1 MLKSVGFLCL
11 ILETVYLWI
20 ILFERRMEEKKHILL
35 TGASGNIGREVL
47 AQLFEKRDQY
57 RITIFDKMSNK
68 ARSVFAKY
76 KGVIRVI
83 EGDISFYDQIEK
95 ASFQVDVVIHLA
107 AIIPPLADDKPNLA
121 ERVNVQGTKNLIKAL
136 EKNSPNAFL
145 LYSSSVAVY
154 GDRLANPDIRVGD
167 ILKASKG
174 DTYAITKITAESI
187 IQESKLNWSIFRL
200 AAIIGVK
207 NHEMSKI
214 MFHMPL
220 ETMIEICSPRDT
232 ARAFV
237 HAIVKTEQLKARI
250 FNLGGGADFRIRYRD
265 FLEMNFE
272 LYGLG
277 KFNFPDKAFAQK
289 NFHCG
294 NYVDGDDLEQIL
306 QFRTGDIES
315 YKRDLQEAI
324 SPIQLWLTKLVAPI
338 VKNRILKLS
347 EPLQAIK
354 NNDTELLERFF

>member
-1 MLKSVGFLCL
+1 M
-11 ILETVYLWI
+11 
-20 ILFERRMEEKKHILL
+20 MEEKKHILL
-35 TGASGNIGREVL
+35 TGGSGSIGREVL
-47 AQLFEKRDQY
+47 DQLFEKRDQY
-57 RITIFDKMSNK
+57 RITVFDKMSK
-68 ARSVFAKY
+68 AARRLFTKY
-76 KGVIRVI
+76 KGVIRII

-95 ASFQVDVVIHLA
+95 ATNKVDIVIHLA
-107 AIIPPLADDKPNLA
+107 AIIPPLADDKPKLA
-121 ERVNVQGTKNLIKAL
+121 ERVNMQGTKNLVKAL

-154 GDRLANPDIRVGD
+154 GDRLANPDIRVSD
-167 ILKASKG
+167 MLKASEG
-174 DTYAITKITAESI
+174 DAYATTKIAAESI

-200 AAIIGVK
+200 AAIIGAK
-207 NHEMSKI
+207 NHKMSKI

-237 HAIVKTEQLKARI
+237 HAIEKTDQLKSRI

-265 FLEMNFE
+265 FLIMNFE

-277 KFNFPDKAFAQK
+277 KFNFPDDAFAQK

-294 NYVDGDDLEQIL
+294 NYIDGDDLEDIL
-306 QFRTGDIES
+306 HFRTGNIDI
-315 YKRDLQEAI
+315 YKQDLQNVI
-324 SPIQLWLTKLVAPI
+324 SPLQLWATKLVAPI

-347 EPLQAIK
+347 EPLQAKKEGDVELIK
-354 NNDTELLERFF
+354 RFFQD